1 MTSNPEKEATMAATM
16 TKDAPAKDQA
26 TGDGQKGPTPAMKQ
40 PEVAPAVPGSPF
52 TFMRRFAEEM
62 DRLFEDFGM
71 GAGWHVPKFLTRGHE
86 LLRRET
92 GMIPA
97 EWSPRID
104 VHRADGKIVVKADLP
119 GLKKDDIHVEVTP
132 EALTI
137 RGERKQEKAEER
149 KGSCYRECSY
159 GSFYRSIPMPEGVDT
174 GKAVASFQNG
184 VLEITLPAP
193 TLVEEK
199 PRRVEIAEKK

>member
-1 MTSNPEKEATMAATM
+1 MAATM
-16 TKDAPAKDQA
+16 TQDAAAKDQA
-26 TGDGQKGPTPAMKQ
+26 TGNGAKGQAPAVAK
-40 PEVAPAVPGSPF
+40 PEAAPAVPGSPF
-52 TFMRRFAEEM
+52 TFMRRFAVEM
-62 DRLFEDFGM
+62 DRLFEDFGV

-86 LLRRET
+86 MLRRET

-104 VHRADGKIVVKADLP
+104 VHRADGKIVVMADLP

-137 RGERKQEKAEER
+137 RGERKQQKSEEH
-149 KGSCYRECSY
+149 KGSSYNECSY

-174 GKAVASFQNG
+174 AKAVASFQNG
-184 VLEITLPAP
+184 VLEVTLPAP
-193 TLVEEK
+193 ALAEDK
-199 PRRVEIAEKK
+199 PRRVEITEKK